1 MISACLSVEST
12 ELCRRVPERLVALSF
27 DMSGA
32 VFTQPVARQP
42 LPNRL
47 ADEGSCKATEVDV
60 VIRMSVQL
68 SVCVCA
74 CVGLQAGATAALH
87 GALQGAAPFPV
98 IAPTLPNMAMADSRK
113 SLIRSIKIGS
123 YCICSFFLTLLR

>member
-60 VIRMSVQL
+60 VIRMSVQV
-68 SVCVCA
+68 SVCVCVCA

-98 IAPTLPNMAMADSRK
+98 INLTLPNMAMADSRK
-113 SLIRSIKIGS
+113 SLVRSIKIGS
-123 YCICSFFLTLLR
+123 